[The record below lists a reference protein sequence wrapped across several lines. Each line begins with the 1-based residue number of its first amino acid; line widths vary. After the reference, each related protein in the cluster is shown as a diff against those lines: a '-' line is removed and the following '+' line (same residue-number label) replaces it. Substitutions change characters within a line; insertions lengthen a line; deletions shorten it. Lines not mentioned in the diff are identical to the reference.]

1 MREIYLIIELL
12 YRLSL
17 KNQMVLVN
25 YQYQIFNKEILFLF
39 IYLIKIDSNSKPTID
54 KRLVFQIKHR

>member
-1 MREIYLIIELL
+1 MI
-12 YRLSL
+12 
-17 KNQMVLVN
+17 LVN
-25 YQYQIFNKEILFLF
+25 YQYQISNKKILFLF